1 MQVTHV
7 EDHVTHAVIGAK
19 EVINFGISN
28 SSEFF
33 NILSSSLYKDQFL
46 AVARE
51 VLCNAWD
58 AHIAAGCTDTPIE
71 VTLTS
76 SHLIVRDFG
85 HAIAHEDIGPIYG
98 TYGNSTKKNDG
109 TQTGGFGLGCKAP
122 FAYTDHFEVVSNH
135 KGVRTIYNM
144 SRSSAQVGG
153 MPGIMPLATLPTNE
167 TGLSVSIGMK
177 TNADVAR
184 FRELIALIAFN
195 GEMSVKLNGVM
206 LPKMGFDP
214 ERHKYFVRL
223 SVCCTPAIYV
233 RYGNVLYPVDKCAEI
248 ADLYKKVRIAIQM
261 VDRGGNRASLI
272 LQADPHTISVTPSR
286 ESLSMQEHT
295 IKSLNALFQ
304 KFLDDLLPTFDEC
317 CKQVLID
324 KVQQAYVDKN
334 YASLLIQDL
343 NHVAKLE
350 FGEQRLL
357 SLTSVYDMAAAHMA
371 QTTDIPT
378 KQMLM
383 TIKQRLDLLVGG
395 QHINRGDAA
404 SLMASIKKPAK
415 HGPSWVMRRV
425 IAPLA
430 VKMQGTSLDFSK
442 LMVSDSNHRWL
453 GWTNHKG
460 MHALVLASK
469 LHPSSN
475 ERCLSYLRRIV
486 VLTSNIREM
495 MNRAERH
502 DIAVQYG
509 LNTGFLVY
517 HVSLKKEHREAARKF
532 FTENNFRLIDLTV
545 RQPWEAPLASA
556 TELPKVAKPQVTR
569 PKGLPLLSNI
579 LGTFNRIDGSRA
591 HHHSAVRTD
600 TPEFVFYL
608 PRKDYSSTIP
618 RFNGDESRTIIK
630 LFGLRGAIVSTQK
643 QLETWLAKPGVERLV
658 PFLIKEATAYL
669 KQSKSLQEYFTV
681 APDRMIE
688 MLSAKSVYN
697 DVHKQ
702 AINTCTGHPAL
713 RDKFGI
719 KYTLTPQDE
728 LYLKLIELLEL
739 EQEALLKSASELPKL
754 ARDIPLTKQALKL
767 IERVENAKYLN
778 LVDWSELD
786 DAFQD
791 DPAEL
796 AHNPAFK
803 ILLTA
808 LTPHKE
814 KP

>member
-1 MQVTHV
+1 MQVTHT
-7 EDHVTHAVIGAK
+7 EDFVTHAVIGAK

-28 SSEFF
+28 SAEFF
-33 NILSSSLYKDQFL
+33 NILSSSLYKNQIL

-71 VTLTS
+71 VTLAS
-76 SHLIVRDFG
+76 NRLIVRDFG

-153 MPGIMPLATLPTNE
+153 MPGIMPLATIPTNE

-184 FRELIALIAFN
+184 FRELIAIIAFN

-214 ERHKYFVRL
+214 EKHKFFVRL
-223 SVCCTPAIYV
+223 SVSSIPTIYV
-233 RYGNVLYPVDKCAEI
+233 RYGNVLYPVDTCAEI
-248 ADLYKKVRIAIQM
+248 ADLYKKVRIALQM
-261 VDRGGNRASLI
+261 VDGEGIRASLI

-304 KFLDDLLPTFDEC
+304 KFLDDVLPTFDEC
-317 CKQVLID
+317 CKQVFID
-324 KVQQAYVDKN
+324 KVQQAYADKN

-343 NHVAKLE
+343 NHVAKRKFNE
-350 FGEQRLL
+350 PRFL

-371 QTTDIPT
+371 QTTSISD
-378 KQMLM
+378 KQKLI

-404 SLMASIKKPAK
+404 SLMASIKKPTK

-430 VKMQGTSLDFSK
+430 VKMQGTSLDFSR
-442 LMVSDSNHRWL
+442 LMVSDTRHYSRSWNPNN
-453 GWTNHKG
+453 TA
-460 MHALVLASK
+460 HALVPASK
-469 LHPSSN
+469 LHLPF
-475 ERCLSYLRRIV
+475 EGRCLPYLRRIV

-495 MNRAERH
+495 MIRADKH
-502 DIAVQYG
+502 SIALQYG

-517 HVSLKKEHREAARKF
+517 HVNLKKEHQEAARKF

-545 RQPWEAPLASA
+545 RQSWEAPPAP
-556 TELPKVAKPQVTR
+556 TTKLPKTPKPQVAR

-579 LGTFNRIDGSRA
+579 LELNGRINGNLAYQDT
-591 HHHSAVRTD
+591 AVCTN
-600 TPEFVFYL
+600 TPEFVLYL
-608 PRKDYSSTIP
+608 PRKDCSFTLPRCST
-618 RFNGDESRTIIK
+618 EETKTIIK
-630 LFGLRGAIVSTQK
+630 LFGLRGAVVHTQK
-643 QLETWLAKPGVERLV
+643 QLETWLAKPGVKPLI
-658 PFLIKEATAYL
+658 PFLIKEAVAYL
-669 KQSKSLQEYFTV
+669 KQSKSLQKYYAV
-681 APDRMIE
+681 DPDRMFK
-688 MLSAKSVYN
+688 MLSLKLAYIN
-697 DVHKQ
+697 PLKQ
-702 AINTCTGHPAL
+702 AINTCTGYPAL
-713 RDKFGI
+713 RHKFGI
-719 KYTLTPQDE
+719 NYTLSPQDE
-728 LYLKLIELLEL
+728 MYLDLLKLLKHESLLDGSDNELREL
-739 EQEALLKSASELPKL
+739 IKG
-754 ARDIPLTKQALKL
+754 IPMSKQAMKL
-767 IERVENAKYLN
+767 VERIANAKYLN
-778 LVDWSELD
+778 LVNWYGLNDVFQGGQGNLD
-786 DAFQD
+786 QS
-791 DPAEL
+791 
-796 AHNPAFK
+796 HAFK
-803 ILLTA
+803 ILLAA
-808 LTPHKE
+808 LTPYKE